1 MRTHVHLFESSQ
13 LEGSYVGD
21 LPYLLGRE
29 IQLVTPT
36 LLFSSSSA
44 FTSPLTS
51 PYCLCSH
58 CPWKEEGKKSGLGW
72 TGSALC
78 ARVLRTLL
86 NSAMDLY
93 LYPHLPEE
101 ATEAGGGGVT

>member
-13 LEGSYVGD
+13 LQGSYVGD

-29 IQLVTPT
+29 IQLITPS
-36 LLFSSSSA
+36 LVFSSSSA
-44 FTSPLTS
+44 FISPLTS
-51 PYCLCSH
+51 PHCLCSH
-58 CPWKEEGKKSGLGW
+58 CPWKEEGKKSGLVW
-72 TGSALC
+72 TGSPLR

-86 NSAMDLY
+86 NSAVDLY
-93 LYPHLPEE
+93 LYPHLPDE